1 MKLSQ
6 DDKLLLIEGRLKEAI
21 AASRK
26 IRRGKFPSGETPS
39 YIAALSRELGA
50 ANKLV
55 EGMR

>member
-26 IRRGKFPSGETPS
+26 IRRGKYPLREMPNQ
-39 YIAALSRELGA
+39 IAALGREVGA